1 MNTEIERTANEFLA
15 NVDGRTTT
23 LARTTQVDSIVRRL
37 WEQIVAPDAKERADF
52 SLVASGGYGRK
63 WLFPYSDVDLLFLY
77 SGERAEREYKDLAKK
92 LSQELWDLHL
102 KLSPASRTLSECE
115 RFDPENAEFTISLFD
130 CRYLAG
136 DRALFARLHDNLV
149 PKLVARESKALRA
162 GLADITRSRHARFGN
177 SIFHL

>member
-23 LARTTQVDSIVRRL
+23 LSRTAQVDLIVRRL
-37 WEQIVAPDAKERADF
+37 WEQIIAPDSRERADF
-52 SLVASGGYGRK
+52 SLVACGGYGRK

-77 SGERAEREYKDLAKK
+77 AGERAEREYKDLAKK

-115 RFDPENAEFTISLFD
+115 RFD
-130 CRYLAG
+130 
-136 DRALFARLHDNLV
+136 
-149 PKLVARESKALRA
+149 
-162 GLADITRSRHARFGN
+162 
-177 SIFHL
+177 